1 MRNTAPAAYTAVPI
15 GVAVCSGHVP
25 GILPV
30 TFAGLSVTFP
40 ESPVTLGRNTQR
52 TGCQWKFLPSE
63 WPKWQRAT
71 VHSYFAKWSKP
82 DETGIRVLGRA
93 LRKSVGAA
101 PTRLGH
107 CPSRAISW

>member
-1 MRNTAPAAYTAVPI
+1 MIKEHRKA
-15 GVAVCSGHVP
+15 
-25 GILPV
+25 
-30 TFAGLSVTFP
+30 
-40 ESPVTLGRNTQR
+40 TLRERLR

-93 LRKSVGAA
+93 
-101 PTRLGH
+101 
-107 CPSRAISW
+107 

>member
-1 MRNTAPAAYTAVPI
+1 M
-15 GVAVCSGHVP
+15 VARRVASKPRLVIKEHRK
-25 GILPV
+25 
-30 TFAGLSVTFP
+30 A
-40 ESPVTLGRNTQR
+40 TLRERLR

-82 DETGIRVLGRA
+82 DETGIRVLGLA